1 MKIFGSIVTYI
12 IFGSVILTLT
22 ILFPVF
28 LIFKIFRFEVYFIKF
43 VFILIRFA
51 VEIGFRIIGIKV
63 IVTKDDNYCSYDR
76 SVVIMANHIAS
87 MDLLFLML
95 VFKKPFIIVV
105 KSSLLSIPFVNF
117 MLISMGVIFVHRGN
131 IKSSALTQKRAMDAI
146 NKGWSIGIFP
156 EGTRNWGGKTKNFK
170 RGSVNLALR
179 TNSPIVPVTLLN
191 TEKFFIKN
199 FILNSGLS
207 VYVHIHFPIYI
218 SSLTSYERDN
228 LHVIVRD
235 RIVKKLEDMK
245 IQYDIDRNLN
255 ESK

>member
-1 MKIFGSIVTYI
+1 MKIFGSIVAYI
-12 IFGSVILTLT
+12 IFGLIILILTV
-22 ILFPVF
+22 LFPVF
-28 LIFKIFRFEVYFIKF
+28 LIFKIFRFEAYFIKC

-51 VEIGFRIIGIKV
+51 VKIGFRIIGIKL
-63 IVTKDDNYCSYDR
+63 IITRDDAFYSYER

-105 KSSLLSIPFVNF
+105 KSSLLSIPLVNF
-117 MLISMGVIFVHRGN
+117 MLISMGVIFVSRGN
-131 IKSSALTQKRAMDAI
+131 IKSSALAQKRAMDAI
-146 NKGWSIGIFP
+146 EKGWSIGIFP
-156 EGTRNWGGKTKNFK
+156 EGTRNRGGKTRNFK

-179 TNSPIVPVTLLN
+179 TNSPIIPVTLLN

-207 VYVHIHFPIYI
+207 IYVHVHFPINI
-218 SSLTSYERDN
+218 SSLTNYEIDN

-245 IQYDIDRNLN
+245 IQYNIDRNLN